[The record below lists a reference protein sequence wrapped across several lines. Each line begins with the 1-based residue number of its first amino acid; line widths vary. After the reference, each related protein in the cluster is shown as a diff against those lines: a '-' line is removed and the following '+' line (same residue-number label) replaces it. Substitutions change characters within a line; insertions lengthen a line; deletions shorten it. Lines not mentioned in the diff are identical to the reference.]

1 MRRVR
6 QSLSDGRDKIS
17 QQRALNG
24 AECLMRS
31 LCLGVNTI
39 SHNCLVPTNQ
49 DFEKDFKAFYRP
61 LFKLLKTNPA
71 LKLFFNFTGPLL
83 DFLKKHH
90 GEAIRM
96 LKDLS
101 LTNQIE
107 ILANGYHNP
116 IFPLLFPKE
125 RTSQLELFT
134 ELVRSTLGKRTR
146 GIIPVMSMWDFSVL
160 PSFSKVP
167 LDYMILD
174 EGVLPK
180 PLSPNPYIMSDKG
193 RTLFILPRQDFSDDM
208 DAPRVALESA
218 DIVLKRINDGLLQR
232 ALNKDADFAFVLPCE
247 IVSAAENHERIFI
260 SMCGSPTPTN
270 IYLDEHTAYKALN
283 DRLIYECLL
292 LNQNRIDKAAKEQA
306 KAHLLCAQNSITA
319 LGDTIIRFDTYK
331 ELSLAESALREP
343 SSFKESMTRS
353 DIDGDGIGEYIVRM
367 RRYFCII
374 NQSTGCV
381 SEFEKVTPP
390 SGNYIDDGFLF
401 KDTIGEVEPQY
412 TETKFLFSYTKL
424 LHLASKPFSTKS
436 GQAVAIK
443 KRINFSDTSF
453 TFQYIITNQSNDPL
467 ITSFSITHKLASL
480 PAYTIEAVTNTEAVL
495 LFGDKSCQA
504 VEGVQITNDFRPASF
519 VLELNE
525 PAFCECFGDTT
536 LKLSWPINLAP
547 HGETE
552 KTISFCILQTP
563 RKRL

>member
-1 MRRVR
+1 MR
-6 QSLSDGRDKIS
+6 
-17 QQRALNG
+17 N
-24 AECLMRS
+24 
-31 LCLGVNTI
+31 LCLGVNII
-39 SHNCLVPTNQ
+39 SHECLVPTNQ

-61 LFKLLKTNPA
+61 LFRLLKSNPTF
-71 LKLFFNFTGPLL
+71 KLFFIFTGPFL

-90 GEAIRM
+90 NEAIRM

-125 RTSQLELFT
+125 RTSQLESFT

-146 GIIPVMSMWDFSVL
+146 GIAPVMSMWDFSVL
-160 PSFSKVP
+160 PSFSKAS
-167 LDYMILD
+167 LSYMILD
-174 EGVLPK
+174 EKVLPK
-180 PLSPNPYIMSDKG
+180 PLPPKPLIMSDKG
-193 RTLFILPRQDFSDDM
+193 RSLLILPLQDFSDSIT
-208 DAPRVALESA
+208 APCVAIESPEK
-218 DIVLKRINDGLLQR
+218 VLQR
-232 ALNKDADFAFVLPCE
+232 ANEGLIQRALEKDSDFTFTLPSE
-247 IVSAAENHERIFI
+247 IATFGDTHNRFFI
-260 SMCGSPTPTN
+260 SMCGNPSPTN
-270 IYLDEHTAYKALN
+270 IFLDEHTAYRTLN

-292 LNQNRIDKAAKEQA
+292 LNQNRIDKVAKEQA
-306 KAHLLCAQNSITA
+306 KAHILCAQNSIVA
-319 LGDTIIRFDTYK
+319 LGSPIIRFDAYK
-331 ELSLAESALREP
+331 ELSLAENALHETP
-343 SSFKESMTRS
+343 SFKESMTRI
-353 DIDGDGIGEYIVRM
+353 DIDGDGIDEYIIRM
-367 RRYFCII
+367 KNYFCVI

-401 KDTIGEVEPQY
+401 KDTIGGAEPQY

-424 LHLASKPFSTKS
+424 LHLASKPFSTKND
-436 GQAVAIK
+436 QAVAIK
-443 KRINFSDTSF
+443 KRVNFSDTSF
-453 TFQYIITNQSNDPL
+453 TFQYIITNLSNDPL
-467 ITSFSITHKLASL
+467 VTSFSISHKLAAL

-495 LFGDKSCQA
+495 LVGNKSCQA

-525 PAFCECFGDTT
+525 PAFCECFSDTT
-536 LKLSWPINLAP
+536 LKLSWPINLGP